1 MSNGLTDEKL
11 IAFAAGELDELEAVR
26 VRQHLSSDAVAR
38 ETVNLFLALRRTLAA
53 DDSVAP
59 PDSVIAR
66 AKAIFKPQS
75 AAQSGLATSLASWL
89 EAVDRAVASLLFDS
103 RVQPALGFR
112 GTSQAVRLAFDS
124 GEAEVDLELS
134 GPDDGVNDGLRR
146 VTGQISVDPSA
157 GAVSGPYPVAL
168 VEPGTTRAVAE
179 TRSDEH
185 GVFAL
190 RVAPGRYDLCVQVG
204 SRVVVAPEVQVE

>member
-11 IAFAAGELDELEAVR
+11 IAFAAGELDELEAAR
-26 VRQHLSSDAVAR
+26 VRQHLGSDTVAR
-38 ETVNLFLALRRTLAA
+38 ETVNLFLALRRTLAT
-53 DDSVAP
+53 DDSVVP

-75 AAQSGLATSLASWL
+75 VGQSGLATSLASWL

-112 GTSQAVRLAFDS
+112 GASQAVRLAFDS

-134 GPDDGVNDGLRR
+134 GPDDSANDGLCR

-157 GAVSGPYPVAL
+157 DAARGPHPVAL

-185 GVFAL
+185 GVFSL

-204 SRVVVAPEVQVE
+204 SRVIVAPEVQVE